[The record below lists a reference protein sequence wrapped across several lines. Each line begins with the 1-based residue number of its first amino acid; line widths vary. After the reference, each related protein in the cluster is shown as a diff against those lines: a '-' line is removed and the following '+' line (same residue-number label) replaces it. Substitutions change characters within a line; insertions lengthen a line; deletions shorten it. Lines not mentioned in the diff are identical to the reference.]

1 MSLPGGSPVLTL
13 MSGSD
18 MDILGVS
25 NCPQMR
31 WNFNHTVSWSNSVP
45 TSLCNRLYADGHV
58 HHWCGSE
65 DPSTVQLLI
74 DTTTVLQ

>member
-1 MSLPGGSPVLTL
+1 MSLPVGSPVLTL
-13 MSGSD
+13 MSGCD
-18 MDILGVS
+18 TDLLGVV

-31 WNFNHTVSWSNSVP
+31 CNFNHTVSWSNSVS

-58 HHWCGSE
+58 HYWCGSK

-74 DTTTVLQ
+74 DTTVLQ

>member
-1 MSLPGGSPVLTL
+1 MSLPGGNPVRTP
-13 MSGSD
+13 MSGCD
-18 MDILGVS
+18 MDLIGVG

-31 WNFNHTVSWSNSVP
+31 CKP
-45 TSLCNRLYADGHV
+45 TSLYNRLYADGHV
-58 HHWCGSE
+58 HHWCGSK

>member
-1 MSLPGGSPVLTL
+1 MSLPVGSPVLTYC
-13 MSGSD
+13 SGCN
-18 MDILGVS
+18 MDLLAVGDF
-25 NCPQMR
+25 PQMGC
-31 WNFNHTVSWSNSVP
+31 NVNNSELEQLCGNE
-45 TSLCNRLYADGHV
+45 LCNRLYADGHV